1 MAKAK
6 KITKK
11 ELEVVNEQQMKMNG
25 MLRSLGVL
33 DVQKQNIHQEI
44 LTLNTDIEATKKN
57 LEEKYGQVNID
68 LSDGSYTLIENKDA
82 K

>member
-44 LTLNTDIEATKKN
+44 LTLNTDIEATKKE

-68 LSDGSYTLIENKDA
+68 LSDGSYTSIESKDA